1 MKRSICLLLSV
12 AALLSAC
19 GGDDGDS
26 KEDAARDAET
36 TVREYLTA
44 LVDKNGA
51 GACSKFTPEYQASVL
66 EQNEAFA
73 KQARARNCQQL
84 IDAITRSSPSV
95 SFEDEILTKENVGKV
110 ALETSVRESGDEQNA
125 TVTGKRGVQRYELET
140 RDGNWLI
147 TKIERTQ

>member
-1 MKRSICLLLSV
+1 MKRSICLLLCV
-12 AALLSAC
+12 TAALAGC

-26 KEDAARDAET
+26 KEDATRDAESA
-36 TVREYLTA
+36 VREYLTA

-51 GACSKFTPEYQASVL
+51 GACSRFTPEYQQSVL

-95 SFEDEILTKENVGKV
+95 SFEDKILNKDNVGKV
-110 ALETSVRESGDEQNA
+110 ELETKVRQSGDEWNA
-125 TVTGKRGVQRYELET
+125 TVTGKAGIQRYELET
-140 RDGNWLI
+140 RDGKWLI
-147 TKIERTQ
+147 TKIERTG